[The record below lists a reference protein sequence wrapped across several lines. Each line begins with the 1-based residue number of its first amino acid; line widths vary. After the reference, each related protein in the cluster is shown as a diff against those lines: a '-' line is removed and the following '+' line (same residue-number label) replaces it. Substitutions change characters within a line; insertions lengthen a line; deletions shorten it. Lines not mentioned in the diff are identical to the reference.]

1 MEEAEPS
8 CYVTQLRAE
17 FDGCDSTATGFLD
30 REELTELSRKL
41 QLDEH
46 LPLLLDT
53 LLGERPHGRVNF
65 DEFKN
70 GLVVVLSHS
79 LDFSTSEDD
88 SSYLEP
94 AVPQEVKPK
103 FVKGAKR
110 YGRRS
115 RPETQ
120 SSTSLHSTPT
130 RTKPVDLNLDSSPR
144 VRRAKLRRS
153 TSLESMESLKS
164 DEETGSSRMDQQLFH
179 IKAVG
184 RQRSICL
191 MTTWRRT
198 ELIRENIFYKNYTAA
213 LNAAVS
219 AADQQQDAGGR
230 AGGCD
235 VAPVCDHLDLQ
246 DAQLQ
251 RLDANRD
258 ANLDTNQDGRVT
270 IRKFLWSSAPTL
282 SSTPIRSADLQ
293 RAPLWNM
300 QLVPDGPAR
309 SLLSATVG
317 PRVLT
322 RLDDG
327 SGGTSPER
335 VAALWSEAGIRNSQQ
350 ILQAQ
355 SLDFPLEER
364 LSLSDLTLVLDNELL
379 LSANSVHQAAL
390 ISYRTEIQHLQE
402 ALEQVSRERDKLRSD
417 LDRADQQNLQLV
429 READDRH
436 ASMEAL
442 NQNRIR
448 DLESD
453 FRRRAAALRLQ
464 AEQENE
470 ALLQQGERERSVMRQ
485 ELQLLRGK
493 EAELQEEL
501 DATAQEKQRLQQEL
515 GALQSALRESDGSV
529 QRLQTDL
536 DQLLLHKL
544 GGLDPAGAGLSH
556 EERFCELLRESQRQ
570 CRELQDRNDELSSEL
585 LEAQRSSRRSSR
597 PAGGAGSQR
606 DAAGTAGAWPEPS
619 ARSDDGSGSNLVKH
633 SEPSGLKQFLLPGF
647 CPISDPDMRSIQSEL
662 ALQQLKESHQE
673 ALQQLHIQL
682 ETQMNYYERQL
693 DMMKQNMEVERKDIC
708 QAFKVEISELEEQ
721 KVQVEQQL
729 KEALTRL
736 QNQQGAGLSAEEQRR
751 VQRERAELEQNYAR
765 EISNLVQKLSAEKE
779 QLEAEL
785 KLHTQQEVMRVR
797 KEEAAP
803 QSGQSQADLDGAE
816 LLVQVEQL
824 GAEPQEVLLL
834 STGSDSLDQI
844 RSVETVLREALQQE
858 QNRTSLLQEEATQ
871 LGQENRTYMVL
882 VDQLS
887 SQIMEMEEELCSLSA
902 AGPDLDC
909 RTSEQIDLLQRALL
923 DSQNQLS
930 RTQQN
935 FETEKR
941 KLARQLVELENLV
954 LELEGRTDW
963 EDRADQTEPHRCV
976 SYSGL
981 EPGLYDQPE
990 HTAPSLTGQSGR
1002 TAPSLTSQS
1011 EHTAPSLTSQSER
1024 TAPSLTGQSGRTAP
1038 SLTGQSERT
1047 APSLTGQ
1054 SERTAPSLT
1063 GQSECMA
1070 PSLTGQSERM
1080 APSLTGQSERTAPS
1094 LTGQAQ
1100 LEAVRSENAALQER
1114 LKVLQQTV
1122 QNLEDESEKRR
1133 SRVLICCRFWRSLTR
1148 STVLRLHR
1156 ENSRYREE
1164 VLDLSGRN
1172 LQLSSDNGDLSNRLH
1187 SEQETVWMLR
1197 KRLATVTKEQEE
1209 EVAAVRRLQVELSR
1223 VKAELQ
1229 KVEEEREELQKDREQ
1244 QKHYK
1249 GGAGIPLGG
1258 VWSKVNFTPYNHNNT
1273 SLDFEQLPKTVLCN
1287 IKSCLAATVSM
1298 AALLLLFSI
1307 EQNSET
1313 GEAGHKTE
1321 RRARYKSHFCPVSIS
1336 YFYVIKR
1343 NFCFSTE
1350 SSGLHTKCHVGEI
1363 LLRVA
1368 ALQAEA
1374 ELLRCQLLAATQE
1387 KLGHAQEVTELHKKL
1402 REALSKVEE
1411 QQAEARRLM
1420 EEKTELQQNL
1430 Q

>member
-130 RTKPVDLNLDSSPR
+130 RTKPVDLSLDSSPR

-179 IKAVG
+179 IKA
-184 RQRSICL
+184 
-191 MTTWRRT
+191 
-198 ELIRENIFYKNYTAA
+198 
-213 LNAAVS
+213 
-219 AADQQQDAGGR
+219 DQQQDAGGR

-235 VAPVCDHLDLQ
+235 VAPVYDHLDLQ

-258 ANLDTNQDGRVT
+258 ANLDANQDRRVT
-270 IRKFLWSSAPTL
+270 IRKFLWSSSPTL

-350 ILQAQ
+350 ILQ

-597 PAGGAGSQR
+597 PAGGTGSQG
-606 DAAGTAGAWPEPS
+606 DAAG
-619 ARSDDGSGSNLVKH
+619 
-633 SEPSGLKQFLLPGF
+633 
-647 CPISDPDMRSIQSEL
+647 DPDMRSIQSEL

-736 QNQQGAGLSAEEQRR
+736 QNQQGAGLSTEEQRR
-751 VQRERAELEQNYAR
+751 VQWERAELEQNYAR

-902 AGPDLDC
+902 TGPVLDC

-941 KLARQLVELENLV
+941 KLAQQLVELENLV

-963 EDRADQTEPHRCV
+963 EDRADQTEPHR
-976 SYSGL
+976 
-981 EPGLYDQPE
+981 
-990 HTAPSLTGQSGR
+990 
-1002 TAPSLTSQS
+1002 
-1011 EHTAPSLTSQSER
+1011 
-1024 TAPSLTGQSGRTAP
+1024 
-1038 SLTGQSERT
+1038 
-1047 APSLTGQ
+1047 
-1054 SERTAPSLT
+1054 
-1063 GQSECMA
+1063 
-1070 PSLTGQSERM
+1070 
-1080 APSLTGQSERTAPS
+1080 
-1094 LTGQAQ
+1094 AQ

-1133 SRVLICCRFWRSLTR
+1133 RR
-1148 STVLRLHR
+1148 
-1156 ENSRYREE
+1156 
-1164 VLDLSGRN
+1164 
-1172 LQLSSDNGDLSNRLH
+1172 Q
-1187 SEQETVWMLR
+1187 QE
-1197 KRLATVTKEQEE
+1197 
-1209 EVAAVRRLQVELSR
+1209 
-1223 VKAELQ
+1223 
-1229 KVEEEREELQKDREQ
+1229 VEEERER
-1244 QKHYK
+1244 
-1249 GGAGIPLGG
+1249 
-1258 VWSKVNFTPYNHNNT
+1258 
-1273 SLDFEQLPKTVLCN
+1273 
-1287 IKSCLAATVSM
+1287 
-1298 AALLLLFSI
+1298 
-1307 EQNSET
+1307 
-1313 GEAGHKTE
+1313 
-1321 RRARYKSHFCPVSIS
+1321 
-1336 YFYVIKR
+1336 
-1343 NFCFSTE
+1343 
-1350 SSGLHTKCHVGEI
+1350 
-1363 LLRVA
+1363 
-1368 ALQAEA
+1368 
-1374 ELLRCQLLAATQE
+1374 
-1387 KLGHAQEVTELHKKL
+1387 
-1402 REALSKVEE
+1402 
-1411 QQAEARRLM
+1411 
-1420 EEKTELQQNL
+1420 
-1430 Q
+1430 

>member
-8 CYVTQLRAE
+8 RYVTQLRAE

-30 REELTELSRKL
+30 REDLTELSRKL
-41 QLDEH
+41 QLDAH

-65 DEFKN
+65 EEFKN

-94 AVPQEVKPK
+94 AIPQEVKPK

-120 SSTSLHSTPT
+120 SSTSMDSTPT
-130 RTKPVDLNLDSSPR
+130 RTKPVDLNLDSSPPG
-144 VRRAKLRRS
+144 VQRAKLRRS

-179 IKAVG
+179 NK
-184 RQRSICL
+184 
-191 MTTWRRT
+191 
-198 ELIRENIFYKNYTAA
+198 
-213 LNAAVS
+213 
-219 AADQQQDAGGR
+219 ADQQQDAGGR
-230 AGGCD
+230 GGGCD
-235 VAPVCDHLDLQ
+235 VAAVCDHLDLQ
-246 DAQLQ
+246 DALLQ
-251 RLDANRD
+251 RLDANLD
-258 ANLDTNQDGRVT
+258 ANRDGRVT
-270 IRKFLWSSAPTL
+270 IRKVLWSSAPTL

-293 RAPLWNM
+293 RAPLWNQ

-309 SLLSATVG
+309 SLLTATVG

-335 VAALWSEAGIRNSQQ
+335 VAALWAEAGIRNSQQ
-350 ILQAQ
+350 ILQ

-379 LSANSVHQAAL
+379 LSSNSVHQAAL
-390 ISYRTEIQHLQE
+390 ISYRTEIQHLQD
-402 ALEQVSRERDKLRSD
+402 ALEQASRERDKLRSD

-442 NQNRIR
+442 NQDRIR

-470 ALLQQGERERSVMRQ
+470 ALLQQGERERSTLRQ

-501 DATAQEKQRLQQEL
+501 DAAAQEKQRLQQEL
-515 GALQSALRESDGSV
+515 CALQSALREADGSV

-544 GGLDPAGAGLSH
+544 GGLDPASAGLSH

-597 PAGGAGSQR
+597 PSGG
-606 DAAGTAGAWPEPS
+606 DAAG
-619 ARSDDGSGSNLVKH
+619 
-633 SEPSGLKQFLLPGF
+633 
-647 CPISDPDMRSIQSEL
+647 DPDMRSIQSEL

-693 DMMKQNMEVERKDIC
+693 DMMKQNMEVERKEIC

-736 QNQQGAGLSAEEQRR
+736 QNQQGAGLTAEEQRR
-751 VQRERAELEQNYAR
+751 VQRERAELEQNFAR

-785 KLHTQQEVMRVR
+785 QLHAQQEVMRVR
-797 KEEAAP
+797 A
-803 QSGQSQADLDGAE
+803 
-816 LLVQVEQL
+816 QV
-824 GAEPQEVLLL
+824 
-834 STGSDSLDQI
+834 
-844 RSVETVLREALQQE
+844 
-858 QNRTSLLQEEATQ
+858 
-871 LGQENRTYMVL
+871 
-882 VDQLS
+882 
-887 SQIMEMEEELCSLSA
+887 
-902 AGPDLDC
+902 
-909 RTSEQIDLLQRALL
+909 
-923 DSQNQLS
+923 
-930 RTQQN
+930 
-935 FETEKR
+935 
-941 KLARQLVELENLV
+941 
-954 LELEGRTDW
+954 
-963 EDRADQTEPHRCV
+963 
-976 SYSGL
+976 
-981 EPGLYDQPE
+981 
-990 HTAPSLTGQSGR
+990 
-1002 TAPSLTSQS
+1002 
-1011 EHTAPSLTSQSER
+1011 
-1024 TAPSLTGQSGRTAP
+1024 
-1038 SLTGQSERT
+1038 
-1047 APSLTGQ
+1047 
-1054 SERTAPSLT
+1054 
-1063 GQSECMA
+1063 
-1070 PSLTGQSERM
+1070 
-1080 APSLTGQSERTAPS
+1080 
-1094 LTGQAQ
+1094 
-1100 LEAVRSENAALQER
+1100 EAVRSENAALQER

-1133 SRVLICCRFWRSLTR
+1133 RRQQEVEEERERSREEEE
-1148 STVLRLHR
+1148 RLHK

-1172 LQLSSDNGDLSNRLH
+1172 LQLSSDNGNLSSRLH
-1187 SEQETVWMLR
+1187 SEQETVRMLR
-1197 KRLATVTKEQEE
+1197 ERLATVTKEQEE
-1209 EVAAVRRLQVELSR
+1209 QGAAVRQLEAELSR
-1223 VKAELQ
+1223 LRAELQ
-1229 KVEEEREELQKDREQ
+1229 KMEAERQKLQKDGEQ
-1244 QKHYK
+1244 QKRY
-1249 GGAGIPLGG
+1249 
-1258 VWSKVNFTPYNHNNT
+1258 V
-1273 SLDFEQLPKTVLCN
+1273 EQQQQQ
-1287 IKSCLAATVSM
+1287 M
-1298 AALLLLFSI
+1298 
-1307 EQNSET
+1307 QQ
-1313 GEAGHKTE
+1313 
-1321 RRARYKSHFCPVSIS
+1321 
-1336 YFYVIKR
+1336 
-1343 NFCFSTE
+1343 
-1350 SSGLHTKCHVGEI
+1350 
-1363 LLRVA
+1363 RVA

-1374 ELLRCQLLAATQE
+1374 ELLRCQLLTATQE
-1387 KLGHAQEVTELHKKL
+1387 KLGHTQEVSELHKNL

-1411 QQAEARRLM
+1411 QQAEARRLT
-1420 EEKTELQQNL
+1420 EEKAELQQNL
-1430 Q
+1430 QTHRLTVQNQELQQQNLNHEQQNLKSRLDEAETARTQAEEQAQRADMALGVAKAQQLRRLQQLQEHAGSRQQLEQLQAELRAERGRSQQLQAQVELQLQQSRSQVSLKQEQFDRAEAALQQQAASLEVQLKALRSVLQDNVQQLKEQMERSNKTSSALKELHLQNAQLLAALQVTELRQKQAEKKNDQLEDKVTALGALLREVVAAAVTSS

>member
-8 CYVTQLRAE
+8 RYVTQLRAE
-17 FDGCDSTATGFLD
+17 FDSCDSTATGFLD

-41 QLDEH
+41 QLDAY

-65 DEFKN
+65 EEFKN

-88 SSYLEP
+88 SSYLVP
-94 AVPQEVKPK
+94 AIPQEVKPK

-120 SSTSLHSTPT
+120 SSTSLDSTPT
-130 RTKPVDLNLDSSPR
+130 RTKPMDLNLDSSPPG
-144 VRRAKLRRS
+144 VHRAKLRRS
-153 TSLESMESLKS
+153 TSLESVESLKS
-164 DEETGSSRMDQQLFH
+164 DEETGSSRLDQQLFH
-179 IKAVG
+179 NK
-184 RQRSICL
+184 
-191 MTTWRRT
+191 
-198 ELIRENIFYKNYTAA
+198 
-213 LNAAVS
+213 
-219 AADQQQDAGGR
+219 ADQQQDAGGR

-235 VAPVCDHLDLQ
+235 VAAVCDHLDLQ
-246 DAQLQ
+246 EALLQ

-258 ANLDTNQDGRVT
+258 ANLDANRDGRVA
-270 IRKFLWSSAPTL
+270 IRKVLWSSTPTL

-293 RAPLWNM
+293 RAPLWNQ
-300 QLVPDGPAR
+300 QLVPDGSAR
-309 SLLSATVG
+309 SLITATVG

-335 VAALWSEAGIRNSQQ
+335 VAALWAEAGIRNSQQ
-350 ILQAQ
+350 ILQ

-402 ALEQVSRERDKLRSD
+402 ALEQASRERDKLRSD

-470 ALLQQGERERSVMRQ
+470 VLLQQGERERSALRQ

-501 DATAQEKQRLQQEL
+501 DAAAQEKLRLQQEL
-515 GALQSALRESDGSV
+515 SALQSALREADGSV

-570 CRELQDRNDELSSEL
+570 CRELQDRNDEL
-585 LEAQRSSRRSSR
+585 LEAQRSCRRSSR
-597 PAGGAGSQR
+597 PSGGAGSQC
-606 DAAGTAGAWPEPS
+606 DAAGDS
-619 ARSDDGSGSNLVKH
+619 
-633 SEPSGLKQFLLPGF
+633 
-647 CPISDPDMRSIQSEL
+647 DMRSIQSEL

-736 QNQQGAGLSAEEQRR
+736 QNQQGAGLTAEEQRR
-751 VQRERAELEQNYAR
+751 AQRERAELEQNYAR
-765 EISNLVQKLSAEKE
+765 EIGNLVQKLSAEKE

-797 KEEAAP
+797 
-803 QSGQSQADLDGAE
+803 
-816 LLVQVEQL
+816 
-824 GAEPQEVLLL
+824 
-834 STGSDSLDQI
+834 
-844 RSVETVLREALQQE
+844 
-858 QNRTSLLQEEATQ
+858 
-871 LGQENRTYMVL
+871 
-882 VDQLS
+882 
-887 SQIMEMEEELCSLSA
+887 
-902 AGPDLDC
+902 
-909 RTSEQIDLLQRALL
+909 
-923 DSQNQLS
+923 
-930 RTQQN
+930 
-935 FETEKR
+935 
-941 KLARQLVELENLV
+941 
-954 LELEGRTDW
+954 
-963 EDRADQTEPHRCV
+963 
-976 SYSGL
+976 
-981 EPGLYDQPE
+981 
-990 HTAPSLTGQSGR
+990 
-1002 TAPSLTSQS
+1002 
-1011 EHTAPSLTSQSER
+1011 
-1024 TAPSLTGQSGRTAP
+1024 
-1038 SLTGQSERT
+1038 
-1047 APSLTGQ
+1047 
-1054 SERTAPSLT
+1054 
-1063 GQSECMA
+1063 
-1070 PSLTGQSERM
+1070 
-1080 APSLTGQSERTAPS
+1080 
-1094 LTGQAQ
+1094 AQ

-1133 SRVLICCRFWRSLTR
+1133 RRQQEVEEERETSREEEEQ
-1148 STVLRLHR
+1148 LHR

-1172 LQLSSDNGDLSNRLH
+1172 LQLSSDNGNLSYRLH
-1187 SEQETVWMLR
+1187 SEQEMVRMLQEC
-1197 KRLATVTKEQEE
+1197 LATVTKEQEE
-1209 EVAAVRRLQVELSR
+1209 EGAAVRRLEAELSN
-1223 VKAELQ
+1223 VKAELSRMRAELQ
-1229 KVEEEREELQKDREQ
+1229 MVAGEREELQKDREQ
-1244 QKHYK
+1244 QK
-1249 GGAGIPLGG
+1249 
-1258 VWSKVNFTPYNHNNT
+1258 
-1273 SLDFEQLPKTVLCN
+1273 
-1287 IKSCLAATVSM
+1287 
-1298 AALLLLFSI
+1298 
-1307 EQNSET
+1307 
-1313 GEAGHKTE
+1313 
-1321 RRARYKSHFCPVSIS
+1321 RYAQQQAQQQAQQ
-1336 YFYVIKR
+1336 
-1343 NFCFSTE
+1343 
-1350 SSGLHTKCHVGEI
+1350 
-1363 LLRVA
+1363 RVA

-1374 ELLRCQLLAATQE
+1374 KLLAATQE
-1387 KLGHAQEVTELHKKL
+1387 KLGHAQEVSELHRKL

-1411 QQAEARRLM
+1411 QQAEAQRLM
-1420 EEKTELQQNL
+1420 EEKAELQQNL
-1430 Q
+1430 QTHRLTVQNQELQQQNLNQEQQNLKSRLDQAETARTQAEEQAQRADVALGVAKAQQLRRLQQLQEHAGGRQQLEQLQAELRAERGRSQQRQAQLELQLQQSRSQASLKQEQFNRAEAALQQRAAGLEAQLQALRSVLQDNVQQLKEQMERSNKTSSALKELHLQNVQLLAALQVTELRQKQAEKKNDQLEDKVTALGALLREVVAAAVTSS

>member
-1 MEEAEPS
+1 MTWKCFTLVQFDSMLLKAAQPADQSTAGCVSRWAGPEGGPGAAGEQVFLLRQLQS
-8 CYVTQLRAE
+8 VMFCRTRLVTQ
-17 FDGCDSTATGFLD
+17 
-30 REELTELSRKL
+30 
-41 QLDEH
+41 
-46 LPLLLDT
+46 
-53 LLGERPHGRVNF
+53 RV
-65 DEFKN
+65 
-70 GLVVVLSHS
+70 G
-79 LDFSTSEDD
+79 
-88 SSYLEP
+88 
-94 AVPQEVKPK
+94 
-103 FVKGAKR
+103 
-110 YGRRS
+110 
-115 RPETQ
+115 
-120 SSTSLHSTPT
+120 
-130 RTKPVDLNLDSSPR
+130 
-144 VRRAKLRRS
+144 
-153 TSLESMESLKS
+153 
-164 DEETGSSRMDQQLFH
+164 MDQSQN
-179 IKAVG
+179 K
-184 RQRSICL
+184 
-191 MTTWRRT
+191 
-198 ELIRENIFYKNYTAA
+198 
-213 LNAAVS
+213 
-219 AADQQQDAGGR
+219 
-230 AGGCD
+230 
-235 VAPVCDHLDLQ
+235 
-246 DAQLQ
+246 
-251 RLDANRD
+251 
-258 ANLDTNQDGRVT
+258 
-270 IRKFLWSSAPTL
+270 
-282 SSTPIRSADLQ
+282 
-293 RAPLWNM
+293 

-335 VAALWSEAGIRNSQQ
+335 VAALWAEAGIRNSQQ
-350 ILQAQ
+350 ILQ

-606 DAAGTAGAWPEPS
+606 DAAG
-619 ARSDDGSGSNLVKH
+619 
-633 SEPSGLKQFLLPGF
+633 
-647 CPISDPDMRSIQSEL
+647 DPDMRSIQSEL

-797 KEEAAP
+797 
-803 QSGQSQADLDGAE
+803 
-816 LLVQVEQL
+816 
-824 GAEPQEVLLL
+824 
-834 STGSDSLDQI
+834 
-844 RSVETVLREALQQE
+844 
-858 QNRTSLLQEEATQ
+858 
-871 LGQENRTYMVL
+871 
-882 VDQLS
+882 
-887 SQIMEMEEELCSLSA
+887 
-902 AGPDLDC
+902 
-909 RTSEQIDLLQRALL
+909 
-923 DSQNQLS
+923 
-930 RTQQN
+930 
-935 FETEKR
+935 
-941 KLARQLVELENLV
+941 
-954 LELEGRTDW
+954 
-963 EDRADQTEPHRCV
+963 
-976 SYSGL
+976 
-981 EPGLYDQPE
+981 
-990 HTAPSLTGQSGR
+990 
-1002 TAPSLTSQS
+1002 
-1011 EHTAPSLTSQSER
+1011 
-1024 TAPSLTGQSGRTAP
+1024 
-1038 SLTGQSERT
+1038 
-1047 APSLTGQ
+1047 
-1054 SERTAPSLT
+1054 
-1063 GQSECMA
+1063 
-1070 PSLTGQSERM
+1070 
-1080 APSLTGQSERTAPS
+1080 
-1094 LTGQAQ
+1094 AQ
-1100 LEAVRSENAALQER
+1100 LEEVRSENAALQER

-1133 SRVLICCRFWRSLTR
+1133 RRQQEVEEERERSREEEE
-1148 STVLRLHR
+1148 RLHR

-1244 QKHYK
+1244 QKHY
-1249 GGAGIPLGG
+1249 
-1258 VWSKVNFTPYNHNNT
+1258 V
-1273 SLDFEQLPKTVLCN
+1273 EQQV
-1287 IKSCLAATVSM
+1287 
-1298 AALLLLFSI
+1298 
-1307 EQNSET
+1307 QQ
-1313 GEAGHKTE
+1313 
-1321 RRARYKSHFCPVSIS
+1321 
-1336 YFYVIKR
+1336 
-1343 NFCFSTE
+1343 
-1350 SSGLHTKCHVGEI
+1350 
-1363 LLRVA
+1363 RVA

-1430 Q
+1430 QTHRLTVQNQELQQQVQRADAALGMAKAQQLQQLQEHAGSRQQLQAELQAERGRSQQRQAQLELQLQQSRSQATLKQEQFDRAAAALQQRAAGLEAQLKALRVVLQDNVQQLKEQMERSNKTSGVLKDLHLQNAQLLAALQVTELRQKQAEKKNSQLEDKVTALGALLREVVAAAMTSS

>member
-179 IKAVG
+179 IKA
-184 RQRSICL
+184 
-191 MTTWRRT
+191 
-198 ELIRENIFYKNYTAA
+198 
-213 LNAAVS
+213 
-219 AADQQQDAGGR
+219 DQQQDAGGR

-350 ILQAQ
+350 ILQ

-606 DAAGTAGAWPEPS
+606 DAAG
-619 ARSDDGSGSNLVKH
+619 
-633 SEPSGLKQFLLPGF
+633 
-647 CPISDPDMRSIQSEL
+647 DPDMRSIQSEL

-797 KEEAAP
+797 
-803 QSGQSQADLDGAE
+803 
-816 LLVQVEQL
+816 
-824 GAEPQEVLLL
+824 
-834 STGSDSLDQI
+834 
-844 RSVETVLREALQQE
+844 
-858 QNRTSLLQEEATQ
+858 
-871 LGQENRTYMVL
+871 
-882 VDQLS
+882 
-887 SQIMEMEEELCSLSA
+887 
-902 AGPDLDC
+902 
-909 RTSEQIDLLQRALL
+909 
-923 DSQNQLS
+923 
-930 RTQQN
+930 
-935 FETEKR
+935 
-941 KLARQLVELENLV
+941 
-954 LELEGRTDW
+954 
-963 EDRADQTEPHRCV
+963 
-976 SYSGL
+976 
-981 EPGLYDQPE
+981 
-990 HTAPSLTGQSGR
+990 
-1002 TAPSLTSQS
+1002 
-1011 EHTAPSLTSQSER
+1011 
-1024 TAPSLTGQSGRTAP
+1024 
-1038 SLTGQSERT
+1038 
-1047 APSLTGQ
+1047 
-1054 SERTAPSLT
+1054 
-1063 GQSECMA
+1063 
-1070 PSLTGQSERM
+1070 
-1080 APSLTGQSERTAPS
+1080 
-1094 LTGQAQ
+1094 AQ

-1133 SRVLICCRFWRSLTR
+1133 RRQQEVEEERERSREEEE
-1148 STVLRLHR
+1148 RLHR

-1244 QKHYK
+1244 QKHY
-1249 GGAGIPLGG
+1249 
-1258 VWSKVNFTPYNHNNT
+1258 VQQQQV
-1273 SLDFEQLPKTVLCN
+1273 QQQQVQQQQ
-1287 IKSCLAATVSM
+1287 V
-1298 AALLLLFSI
+1298 
-1307 EQNSET
+1307 QQQQ
-1313 GEAGHKTE
+1313 
-1321 RRARYKSHFCPVSIS
+1321 VQQQQ
-1336 YFYVIKR
+1336 V
-1343 NFCFSTE
+1343 
-1350 SSGLHTKCHVGEI
+1350 
-1363 LLRVA
+1363 RVA

-1430 Q
+1430 QTHRLMVQNQELQQQVPGLGASRLTNRTCRTEPRLDP

>member
-1 MEEAEPS
+1 MEGAEPS
-8 CYVTQLRAE
+8 RYVTQLRAE

-94 AVPQEVKPK
+94 AVLQEVKPK

-120 SSTSLHSTPT
+120 SSTGLDSTPT
-130 RTKPVDLNLDSSPR
+130 RTKPVDLNLDSSPPG

-153 TSLESMESLKS
+153 TSLESVESLKS

-179 IKAVG
+179 NK
-184 RQRSICL
+184 
-191 MTTWRRT
+191 
-198 ELIRENIFYKNYTAA
+198 
-213 LNAAVS
+213 
-219 AADQQQDAGGR
+219 ADQQQEAGGR

-235 VAPVCDHLDLQ
+235 VAAVCDHLDLQ

-251 RLDANRD
+251 GLDANRD
-258 ANLDTNQDGRVT
+258 ANLDANQDGRVT
-270 IRKFLWSSAPTL
+270 VRKVLWSSAPTL

-293 RAPLWNM
+293 RAPLWNK
-300 QLVPDGPAR
+300 QLVPDGPVR

-335 VAALWSEAGIRNSQQ
+335 VAALWAEAGIRNSQQ
-350 ILQAQ
+350 ILQ

-470 ALLQQGERERSVMRQ
+470 ALLQQGERERSAMRQ

-501 DATAQEKQRLQQEL
+501 DATALEKRRLQQEL
-515 GALQSALRESDGSV
+515 SSLQSALRESDGSV

-606 DAAGTAGAWPEPS
+606 HAADVLQNLQLRVMMVLVLTWSNIQNLLDSSSSSFLVSVQSESSMFLSLPIIKRNQKVLILSGSDSCPI
-619 ARSDDGSGSNLVKH
+619 RSDVVQQNHHSNHCLPFTIRAVSPVLMGEGSGSFGTRRTGRT
-633 SEPSGLKQFLLPGF
+633 EPLSHRLPEPDLQVWLSPAHQHTPAEQQSVCWCVSGAMSL
-647 CPISDPDMRSIQSEL
+647 SDPDMRSIQSEL

-736 QNQQGAGLSAEEQRR
+736 QTQQGAGLSAEEQRR
-751 VQRERAELEQNYAR
+751 VQREQAELEQNYAR

-785 KLHTQQEVMRVR
+785 KLHAQQEVMRVR
-797 KEEAAP
+797 
-803 QSGQSQADLDGAE
+803 
-816 LLVQVEQL
+816 
-824 GAEPQEVLLL
+824 
-834 STGSDSLDQI
+834 
-844 RSVETVLREALQQE
+844 
-858 QNRTSLLQEEATQ
+858 
-871 LGQENRTYMVL
+871 
-882 VDQLS
+882 
-887 SQIMEMEEELCSLSA
+887 
-902 AGPDLDC
+902 
-909 RTSEQIDLLQRALL
+909 
-923 DSQNQLS
+923 
-930 RTQQN
+930 
-935 FETEKR
+935 
-941 KLARQLVELENLV
+941 
-954 LELEGRTDW
+954 
-963 EDRADQTEPHRCV
+963 
-976 SYSGL
+976 
-981 EPGLYDQPE
+981 
-990 HTAPSLTGQSGR
+990 
-1002 TAPSLTSQS
+1002 
-1011 EHTAPSLTSQSER
+1011 
-1024 TAPSLTGQSGRTAP
+1024 
-1038 SLTGQSERT
+1038 
-1047 APSLTGQ
+1047 
-1054 SERTAPSLT
+1054 
-1063 GQSECMA
+1063 
-1070 PSLTGQSERM
+1070 
-1080 APSLTGQSERTAPS
+1080 
-1094 LTGQAQ
+1094 AQ
-1100 LEAVRSENAALQER
+1100 LEAVRSENVALQER

-1133 SRVLICCRFWRSLTR
+1133 RRQQEVEEERERSREEEE
-1148 STVLRLHR
+1148 RLHR
-1156 ENSRYREE
+1156 ENSQYREE

-1187 SEQETVWMLR
+1187 SEQETVRMLR
-1197 KRLATVTKEQEE
+1197 IRLATITNEQEE
-1209 EVAAVRRLQVELSR
+1209 EVAAVRRLQAELSG

-1244 QKHYK
+1244 QK
-1249 GGAGIPLGG
+1249 
-1258 VWSKVNFTPYNHNNT
+1258 
-1273 SLDFEQLPKTVLCN
+1273 
-1287 IKSCLAATVSM
+1287 
-1298 AALLLLFSI
+1298 
-1307 EQNSET
+1307 
-1313 GEAGHKTE
+1313 
-1321 RRARYKSHFCPVSIS
+1321 RYVRLQQ
-1336 YFYVIKR
+1336 VQQQ
-1343 NFCFSTE
+1343 
-1350 SSGLHTKCHVGEI
+1350 VQQ
-1363 LLRVA
+1363 RVA

-1374 ELLRCQLLAATQE
+1374 ELLRCQLMAATQE
-1387 KLGHAQEVTELHKKL
+1387 KLGHAQEVTELHRKL

-1420 EEKTELQQNL
+1420 EEKAELQQNL
-1430 Q
+1430 QTHRLTVQNQELQQQNLSHDQQNLKSRLDQAETARTQAEDQVQRADVALGLAKAQQLQQLQELQELQEHAGSRQQLQAELQAERGRSQQRQAQLELQLQQSRSQASLKQEQFDRAAAALQQRAAGLEAQLKALRVVLQDNVQQLKEQMERSNKTSGVLKDLHLQNAQLLAALQVTELRQKQAEKKNSQLEDKVTVLGALLREVVAAAMTSS

>member
-8 CYVTQLRAE
+8 RYVTQLRAE

-30 REELTELSRKL
+30 REDLTELSRKL
-41 QLDEH
+41 QLDAH

-65 DEFKN
+65 EEFKN

-94 AVPQEVKPK
+94 AIPQEVKPK

-120 SSTSLHSTPT
+120 SSTSMDSTPT
-130 RTKPVDLNLDSSPR
+130 RTKPVDLNLDSSPPG
-144 VRRAKLRRS
+144 VQRAKLRRS

-179 IKAVG
+179 NK
-184 RQRSICL
+184 
-191 MTTWRRT
+191 
-198 ELIRENIFYKNYTAA
+198 
-213 LNAAVS
+213 
-219 AADQQQDAGGR
+219 DQQQDAGGR
-230 AGGCD
+230 GGGCD
-235 VAPVCDHLDLQ
+235 VAAVCDHLDLQ
-246 DAQLQ
+246 DALLQ
-251 RLDANRD
+251 RLDANLD
-258 ANLDTNQDGRVT
+258 ANRDGRVT
-270 IRKFLWSSAPTL
+270 IRKVLWSSAPTL

-293 RAPLWNM
+293 RAPLWNQ

-309 SLLSATVG
+309 SLLTATVG

-335 VAALWSEAGIRNSQQ
+335 VAALWAEAGIRNSQQ
-350 ILQAQ
+350 ILQ

-379 LSANSVHQAAL
+379 LSSNSVHQAAL
-390 ISYRTEIQHLQE
+390 ISYRTEIQHLQD
-402 ALEQVSRERDKLRSD
+402 ALEQASRERDKLRSD

-442 NQNRIR
+442 NQDRIR

-470 ALLQQGERERSVMRQ
+470 ALLQQGERERSTLRQ

-501 DATAQEKQRLQQEL
+501 DAAAQEKQRLQQEL
-515 GALQSALRESDGSV
+515 CALQSALREADGSV

-544 GGLDPAGAGLSH
+544 GGLDPASAGLSH

-597 PAGGAGSQR
+597 PSGG
-606 DAAGTAGAWPEPS
+606 DAAG
-619 ARSDDGSGSNLVKH
+619 
-633 SEPSGLKQFLLPGF
+633 
-647 CPISDPDMRSIQSEL
+647 DPDMRSIQSEL

-693 DMMKQNMEVERKDIC
+693 DMMKQNMEVERKEIC

-736 QNQQGAGLSAEEQRR
+736 QNQQGAGLTAEEQRR
-751 VQRERAELEQNYAR
+751 VQRERAELEQNFAR

-785 KLHTQQEVMRVR
+785 QLHAQQEVMRVR
-797 KEEAAP
+797 KEEADP
-803 QSGQSQADLDGAE
+803 RFGQSQSGLEGAE
-816 LLVQVEQL
+816 LQVEQL
-824 GAEPQEVLLL
+824 GAEPVELQEVLLL
-834 STGSDSLDQI
+834 RTGLDSLNRI
-844 RSVETVLREALQQE
+844 MSVEKALREALQEE
-858 QNRTSLLQEEATQ
+858 QNRTSLLQEEATR

-887 SQIMEMEEELCSLSA
+887 SQIVEMEEELCSLSA
-902 AGPDLDC
+902 AST
-909 RTSEQIDLLQRALL
+909 TSERIDLLQQALL
-923 DSQNQLS
+923 ESQNQLS

-941 KLARQLVELENLV
+941 SLARQLVELEDLV
-954 LELEGRTDW
+954 LELEVRTDW
-963 EDRADQTEPHRCV
+963 EDQVDRTGPHR
-976 SYSGL
+976 
-981 EPGLYDQPE
+981 
-990 HTAPSLTGQSGR
+990 
-1002 TAPSLTSQS
+1002 
-1011 EHTAPSLTSQSER
+1011 
-1024 TAPSLTGQSGRTAP
+1024 
-1038 SLTGQSERT
+1038 
-1047 APSLTGQ
+1047 
-1054 SERTAPSLT
+1054 
-1063 GQSECMA
+1063 
-1070 PSLTGQSERM
+1070 
-1080 APSLTGQSERTAPS
+1080 
-1094 LTGQAQ
+1094 AQ
-1100 LEAVRSENAALQER
+1100 VEAVRSENAALQER

-1133 SRVLICCRFWRSLTR
+1133 RRQQEVEEERERSREEEE
-1148 STVLRLHR
+1148 RLHK

-1172 LQLSSDNGDLSNRLH
+1172 LQLSSDNGNLSSRLH
-1187 SEQETVWMLR
+1187 SEQETVRMLR
-1197 KRLATVTKEQEE
+1197 ERLATVTKEQEE
-1209 EVAAVRRLQVELSR
+1209 QGAAVRQLEAELSR
-1223 VKAELQ
+1223 LRAELQ
-1229 KVEEEREELQKDREQ
+1229 KMEAERQKLQKDGEQ
-1244 QKHYK
+1244 QKRY
-1249 GGAGIPLGG
+1249 
-1258 VWSKVNFTPYNHNNT
+1258 V
-1273 SLDFEQLPKTVLCN
+1273 EQQQQQ
-1287 IKSCLAATVSM
+1287 M
-1298 AALLLLFSI
+1298 
-1307 EQNSET
+1307 QQ
-1313 GEAGHKTE
+1313 
-1321 RRARYKSHFCPVSIS
+1321 
-1336 YFYVIKR
+1336 
-1343 NFCFSTE
+1343 
-1350 SSGLHTKCHVGEI
+1350 
-1363 LLRVA
+1363 RVA

-1374 ELLRCQLLAATQE
+1374 ELLRCQLLTATQE
-1387 KLGHAQEVTELHKKL
+1387 KLGHTQEVSELHKNL

-1411 QQAEARRLM
+1411 QQAEARRLT
-1420 EEKTELQQNL
+1420 EEKAELQQNL
-1430 Q
+1430 QTHRLTVQNQELQQQNLNHEQQNLKSRLDEAETARTQAEEQAQRADMALGVAKAQQLRRLQQLQEHAGSRQQLEQLQAELRAERGRSQQLQAQVELQLQQSRSQVSLKQEQFDRAEAALQQQAASLEVQLKALRSVLQDNVQQLKEQMERSNKTSSALKELHLQNAQLLAALQVTELRQKQAEKKNDQLEDKVTALGALLREVVAAAVTSS

>member
-8 CYVTQLRAE
+8 RYVTQLRAE
-17 FDGCDSTATGFLD
+17 FDSCDSTATGFLD

-41 QLDEH
+41 QLDAY

-65 DEFKN
+65 EEFKN

-88 SSYLEP
+88 SSYLVP
-94 AVPQEVKPK
+94 AIPQEVKPK

-120 SSTSLHSTPT
+120 SSTSLDSTPT
-130 RTKPVDLNLDSSPR
+130 RTKPMDLNLDSSPPG
-144 VRRAKLRRS
+144 VHRAKLRRS
-153 TSLESMESLKS
+153 TSLESVESLKS
-164 DEETGSSRMDQQLFH
+164 DEETGSSRLDQQLFH
-179 IKAVG
+179 NK
-184 RQRSICL
+184 
-191 MTTWRRT
+191 
-198 ELIRENIFYKNYTAA
+198 
-213 LNAAVS
+213 
-219 AADQQQDAGGR
+219 DQQQDAGGR

-235 VAPVCDHLDLQ
+235 VAAVCDHLDLQ
-246 DAQLQ
+246 EALLQ

-258 ANLDTNQDGRVT
+258 ANLDANRDGRVA
-270 IRKFLWSSAPTL
+270 IRKVLWSSTPTL

-293 RAPLWNM
+293 RAPLWNQ
-300 QLVPDGPAR
+300 QLVPDGSAR
-309 SLLSATVG
+309 SLITATVG

-335 VAALWSEAGIRNSQQ
+335 VAALWAEAGIRNSQQ
-350 ILQAQ
+350 ILQ

-402 ALEQVSRERDKLRSD
+402 ALEQASRERDKLRSD

-470 ALLQQGERERSVMRQ
+470 VLLQQGERERSALRQ

-501 DATAQEKQRLQQEL
+501 DAAAQEKLRLQQEL
-515 GALQSALRESDGSV
+515 SALQSALREADGSV

-570 CRELQDRNDELSSEL
+570 CRELQDRNDEL
-585 LEAQRSSRRSSR
+585 LEAQRSCRRSSR
-597 PAGGAGSQR
+597 PSGGAGSQC
-606 DAAGTAGAWPEPS
+606 DAAGDS
-619 ARSDDGSGSNLVKH
+619 
-633 SEPSGLKQFLLPGF
+633 
-647 CPISDPDMRSIQSEL
+647 DMRSIQSEL

-736 QNQQGAGLSAEEQRR
+736 QNQQGAGLTAEEQRR
-751 VQRERAELEQNYAR
+751 AQRERAELEQNYAR
-765 EISNLVQKLSAEKE
+765 EIGNLVQKLSAEKE

-797 KEEAAP
+797 EEEAAP
-803 QSGQSQADLDGAE
+803 RFGQSQASLEGAE
-816 LLVQVEQL
+816 PV
-824 GAEPQEVLLL
+824 EPQEVLLL
-834 STGSDSLDQI
+834 RNGSDSLDRI
-844 RSVETVLREALQQE
+844 RSVETALQEVLQEE
-858 QNRTSLLQEEATQ
+858 QNRTSLLQEEVTR

-887 SQIMEMEEELCSLSA
+887 SQIVEMEEELCSLSA
-902 AGPDLDC
+902 PS
-909 RTSEQIDLLQRALL
+909 RTSERIDLLQRALL

-941 KLARQLVELENLV
+941 RLTRQLVELEDLV
-954 LELEGRTDW
+954 LELEVRTDW
-963 EDRADQTEPHRCV
+963 EDQADRTGPHR
-976 SYSGL
+976 
-981 EPGLYDQPE
+981 
-990 HTAPSLTGQSGR
+990 
-1002 TAPSLTSQS
+1002 
-1011 EHTAPSLTSQSER
+1011 
-1024 TAPSLTGQSGRTAP
+1024 
-1038 SLTGQSERT
+1038 
-1047 APSLTGQ
+1047 
-1054 SERTAPSLT
+1054 
-1063 GQSECMA
+1063 
-1070 PSLTGQSERM
+1070 
-1080 APSLTGQSERTAPS
+1080 
-1094 LTGQAQ
+1094 AQ

-1133 SRVLICCRFWRSLTR
+1133 RRQQEVEEERETSREEEEQ
-1148 STVLRLHR
+1148 LHR

-1172 LQLSSDNGDLSNRLH
+1172 LQLSSDNGNLSYRLH
-1187 SEQETVWMLR
+1187 SEQEMVRMLQEC
-1197 KRLATVTKEQEE
+1197 LATVTKEQEE
-1209 EVAAVRRLQVELSR
+1209 EGAAVRRLEAELSN
-1223 VKAELQ
+1223 VKAELSRMRAELQ
-1229 KVEEEREELQKDREQ
+1229 MVAGEREELQKDREQ
-1244 QKHYK
+1244 QK
-1249 GGAGIPLGG
+1249 
-1258 VWSKVNFTPYNHNNT
+1258 
-1273 SLDFEQLPKTVLCN
+1273 
-1287 IKSCLAATVSM
+1287 
-1298 AALLLLFSI
+1298 
-1307 EQNSET
+1307 
-1313 GEAGHKTE
+1313 
-1321 RRARYKSHFCPVSIS
+1321 RYAQQQAQQQAQQ
-1336 YFYVIKR
+1336 
-1343 NFCFSTE
+1343 
-1350 SSGLHTKCHVGEI
+1350 
-1363 LLRVA
+1363 RVA

-1374 ELLRCQLLAATQE
+1374 KLLAATQE
-1387 KLGHAQEVTELHKKL
+1387 KLGHAQEVSELHRKL

-1411 QQAEARRLM
+1411 QQAEAQRLM
-1420 EEKTELQQNL
+1420 EEKAELQQNL
-1430 Q
+1430 QTHRLTVQNQELQQQNLNQEQQNLKSRLDQAETARTQAEEQAQRADVALGVAKAQQLRRLQQLQEHAGGRQQLEQLQAELRAERGRSQQRQAQLELQLQQSRSQASLKQEQFNRAEAALQQRAAGLEAQLQALRSVLQDNVQQLKEQMERSNKTSSALKELHLQNVQLLAALQVTELRQKQAEKKNDQLEDKVTALGALLREVVAAAVTSS